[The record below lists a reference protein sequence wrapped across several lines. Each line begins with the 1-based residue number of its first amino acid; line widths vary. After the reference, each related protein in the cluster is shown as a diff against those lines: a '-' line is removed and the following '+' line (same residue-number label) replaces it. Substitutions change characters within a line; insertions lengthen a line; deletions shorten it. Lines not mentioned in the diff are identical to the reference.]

1 MIYDTLI
8 IGAGPAGISIAINLK
23 NKGFNVAILE
33 GSMPGGKVN
42 IAPRVDNF
50 PGYTKISG
58 PDLAFAFFEK
68 MNNAHSKKH
77 FNAMVTKII
86 TNNIF
91 STTSPYYSK
100 YEKQY
105 SRECEITNKELEIAD
120 EV

>member
-1 MIYDTLI
+1 MLSNSEIVGIYLDNGLIKRCVDCQWAKKKSGKQNKDDFFQDLI
-8 IGAGPAGISIAINLK
+8 I
-23 NKGFNVAILE
+23 ILLE
-33 GSMPGGKVN
+33 Y
-42 IAPRVDNF
+42 DN
-50 PGYTKISG
+50 
-58 PDLAFAFFEK
+58 EK